1 MTSST
6 NAEEQLALPNRQT
19 PFPKAFVDFIPTG
32 WAPYPSGLPEALPAS
47 VPAAGR
53 RARIAAGFPGQRL
66 VIPAGGLKV
75 RANDTDYRFRPHS
88 AFAWLTGLGSEREPD
103 AVLVIEPD
111 GAATLYF
118 KPRAPRTDPEFYA
131 DSRYGEMWVGTRES
145 LEEMAE
151 LTGITCASIDGFE
164 DALTADLDTVPVRL
178 VREADETLTV
188 RMDGLRAAAGVD
200 PRSEAEADEQFEVIL
215 SEARLIKDAF
225 ELDEL
230 RQACAHSAVGFTA
243 VVADLPEAVRRGR
256 GERWVEGVFGLHA
269 RHLGNAVGYDTIAA
283 AGDHANTL
291 HWMRN
296 DGELREGE
304 LLLLDAGVE
313 ADSLYT
319 ADITRT
325 LPVSGTFSP
334 TQRKVYQA
342 VLEAQAAGFA
352 AAKPGNKFSDV
363 HAAAVEVVVAH
374 LAEWGLL
381 PVSVEESLDPVNGGQ
396 HRRWMVHG
404 TSHHLGLD
412 VHDCAKARQENYRDA
427 ILQPGMVITVE
438 PRHLLQGHRSAGA
451 AGVPRH
457 RRADRGRR
465 GDHRDRLRDPV
476 QSPAPGSGRRRSL
489 DRRGLGRLARV
500 PAPERPVS
508 RQRLDDRL
516 AGARSPLQFCPSRVL
531 AVPTGDS
538 RMKE

>member
-1 MTSST
+1 MTSSM
-6 NAEEQLALPNRQT
+6 NAEEQLKLPNRQT

-53 RARIAAGFPGQRL
+53 RARIAAAFPGQRL

-145 LEEMAE
+145 LEEMEE

-178 VREADETLTV
+178 VREADEALTV
-188 RMDGLRAAAGVD
+188 RLDGWRAAAEVD
-200 PRSEAEADEQFEVIL
+200 PVSEAEADEHFEVIL
-215 SEARLIKDAF
+215 SEARLIKDSF

-325 LPVSGTFSP
+325 LPVSGKFSP

-352 AAKPGNKFSDV
+352 AAKPGNRFSDV
-363 HAAAVEVVVAH
+363 HAAAVEVVVRH

-381 PVSVEESLDPVNGGQ
+381 PASIEESLDPVNGGQ

-438 PRHLLQGHRSAGA
+438 PGIYFKATDLLVPEEFRGIGVRIEDDVVITESGCEILSSHL
-451 AGVPRH
+451 P
-457 RRADRGRR
+457 
-465 GDHRDRLRDPV
+465 RDPDAV
-476 QSPAPGSGRRRSL
+476 EAWIAEIW
-489 DRRGLGRLARV
+489 AR
-500 PAPERPVS
+500 
-508 RQRLDDRL
+508 
-516 AGARSPLQFCPSRVL
+516 
-531 AVPTGDS
+531 
-538 RMKE
+538 

>member
-6 NAEEQLALPNRQT
+6 NAEEQPALPNRQT
-19 PFPKAFVDFIPTG
+19 PFPKAFVEFIPTG
-32 WAPYPSGLPEALPAS
+32 WAPYPSTLPEALPAS
-47 VPAAGR
+47 LPAASR
-53 RARIAAGFPGQRL
+53 RARIAAAFPGQRL

-103 AVLVIEPD
+103 ANLVIEPD

-145 LEEMAE
+145 LDEMEA
-151 LTGITCASIDGFE
+151 LTGIPCASITGFE
-164 DALTADLDTVPVRL
+164 DALTANLETVPVRL
-178 VREADETLTV
+178 VREADEGLTV
-188 RMDGLRAAAGVD
+188 RLDGLRAAAGVD

-215 SEARLIKDAF
+215 SEARMIKDSF

-283 AGDHANTL
+283 AGDDANTL

-296 DGELREGE
+296 DGDLREGE

-313 ADSLYT
+313 VDSLYT

-363 HAAAVEVVVAH
+363 HAAAVAVVVRH

-381 PVSVEESLDPVNGGQ
+381 PVSAEESLDPVNGGQ

-427 ILQPGMVITVE
+427 ILAPGMVITVE
-438 PRHLLQGHRSAGA
+438 PGIYFKATDLLVPEEFRGIGVRIEDDVVITESGCEILSSHL
-451 AGVPRH
+451 P
-457 RRADRGRR
+457 
-465 GDHRDRLRDPV
+465 RDP
-476 QSPAPGSGRRRSL
+476 
-489 DRRGLGRLARV
+489 D
-500 PAPERPVS
+500 
-508 RQRLDDRL
+508 
-516 AGARSPLQFCPSRVL
+516 
-531 AVPTGDS
+531 AV
-538 RMKE
+538 EAWIAEVWAN